1 MAHTVGEVARLAGIT
16 VRTLHH
22 YDEIGLLH
30 PSGRSEAGYR
40 LYEHEDL
47 QRLQELLFYRELGM
61 RLDEIAA
68 AMSDAEYE
76 RSSALAEHRDRLLDR
91 RRRID
96 RLLAAVDAALDAEQR
111 GTTMN
116 EQDMLEVFGDFDP
129 KEHEAE
135 AEERWGGT
143 DAYRESQRRAS
154 QYGKEQWLRIKEEG
168 EENTGRFAEL
178 LRSGA
183 ASSSDEAMAAAEE
196 HRAHISRWFYD
207 CGFDIHR
214 GLAEM
219 YVQDP
224 RFTKTYDDV
233 EPGLARFISEAIIA
247 NADKR
252 S

>member
-22 YDEIGLLH
+22 YDEIGLLR
-30 PSGRSEAGYR
+30 PSGRTEAGYR
-40 LYEHEDL
+40 LYEHGDL

-68 AMSDAEYE
+68 AMGDVSYE
-76 RSSALAEHRDRLLDR
+76 RSAALAEHRERLLDKR
-91 RRRID
+91 HRID
-96 RLLAAVDAALDAEQR
+96 RLLAAVDAALDAEER

-154 QYGKEQWLRIKEEG
+154 QYTKEQWLRIKAEG
-168 EENTGRFAEL
+168 QANIDRFADL

-183 ASSSDEAMAAAEE
+183 DSTGEEAMAAAEE
-196 HRAHISRWFYD
+196 HREHISRWFYD
-207 CGFDIHR
+207 CGYDIHR

-233 EPGLARFISEAIIA
+233 EQGLARFISEAIIA